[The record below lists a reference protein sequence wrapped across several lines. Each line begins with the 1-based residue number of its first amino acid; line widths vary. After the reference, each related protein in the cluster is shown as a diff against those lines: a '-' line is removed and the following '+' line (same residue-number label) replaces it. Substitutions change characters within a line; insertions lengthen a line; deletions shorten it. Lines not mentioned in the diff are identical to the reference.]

1 MKTEYSVLV
10 LCNSLEVSTSGYY
23 DWLRRQHCPSQRAQ
37 EDRVLAGEVKR
48 FFALSRGTYGVP
60 RIQRDLRDSGRHHG
74 GARIQR
80 LMKLEGLCGRQKG
93 RFRPR
98 TTDSD
103 HPHPIAPNRLAKAP
117 PPESPNQ
124 TWVADITYIPTQ
136 EGWLY
141 LAAVLDLY
149 SRKIVGW
156 AMSPNIDTD
165 LVLKALQMALLHRQP
180 PEDLVFHSDRGV
192 QYASA
197 TFRRALYQ
205 AGLIP
210 SMSRRANCYDNAAM
224 ESFWSTLKL
233 ELVYRTVF
241 LTRSQ
246 ARRALFDFIEGFYNT
261 RRRHSALGLVSPS
274 QFEYLIHPKPKAFKT
289 NPAAARPPAK
299 LAGGGG
305 SIPFS
310 FSEDLLTHS
319 YPINYKLSLF
329 HCTFFRGKPNL
340 YRPYRGVI
348 AADSSINDIY

>member
-1 MKTEYSVLV
+1 MKTKYSVVV
-10 LCNSLEVSTSGYY
+10 LCASLEVSTSGFY
-23 DWLRRQHCPSQRAQ
+23 DWLRRRHRPGQRAQ
-37 EDRVLAGEVKR
+37 EDRVLAAEVKR

-60 RIQRDLRDSGRHHG
+60 RIQRDLRDCGRRHG

-80 LMKLEGLCGRQKG
+80 LMKLQGLCGRQKG

-98 TTDSD
+98 TTDS
-103 HPHPIAPNRLAKAP
+103 HHHHPIAPNRLAKAH

-141 LAAVLDLY
+141 LAAVMDLY

-156 AMSPNIDTD
+156 AMSSNIDTD
-165 LVLKALQMALLHRQP
+165 LVLKALQMALLHRHP
-180 PEDLVFHSDRGV
+180 PRDLVFHSDRGV

-197 TFRRALYQ
+197 DFRRALDQ

-233 ELVYRTVF
+233 EMVYRTI
-241 LTRSQ
+241 LPTRSQ
-246 ARRALFDFIEGFYNT
+246 ARNALFDFIERFYNT
-261 RRRHSALGLVSPS
+261 RRRHSSIGLVSPC
-274 QFEYLIHPKPKAFKT
+274 QFERLIHPKAKAFKA

-305 SIPFS
+305 SIPIS
-310 FSEDLLTHS
+310 LTEDLLTHS
-319 YPINYKLSLF
+319 
-329 HCTFFRGKPNL
+329 
-340 YRPYRGVI
+340 
-348 AADSSINDIY
+348 